1 MIVLDLMWASNKVQT
16 DPQYETKFF
25 PIYIDEFGD
34 FFVEGFTN
42 FLKKCGS
49 AGYCLHLACQ
59 SFGDLED
66 KNILDQVVTN
76 TRNRIVINQVLPKN
90 VDMLSKIFGTYSTG
104 KKTVRTES
112 GKETEFGTITIG
124 NEFKIDPELI
134 NELPNGSAI
143 FNNKSR
149 IEVIDLALT
158 ENFVLKGERS
168 YFTDN
173 EKKDLLNEI
182 EERAKEA
189 QVSSKKQQDINIYS
203 LKNPKINAT
212 SKGQKGRKQ
221 ESNAN
226 FGEEE
231 K

>member
-90 VDMLSKIFGTYSTG
+90 VDMLSKIFGTFSTG
-104 KKTVRTES
+104 KKTVKTES

-143 FNNKSR
+143 FNNKSQ

-168 YFTDN
+168 YFTEN